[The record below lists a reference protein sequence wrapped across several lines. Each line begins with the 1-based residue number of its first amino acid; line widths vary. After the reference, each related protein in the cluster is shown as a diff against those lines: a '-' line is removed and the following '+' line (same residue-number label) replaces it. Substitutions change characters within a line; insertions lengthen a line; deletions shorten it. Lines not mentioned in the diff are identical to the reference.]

1 MRDHFL
7 RLKAADRAQI
17 LDTVAQRVHRDPVVL
32 EKDVWVCWSLSALFD
47 TPDRLSMAF
56 KGGTSLSKV
65 FGAIARFSEDIDV
78 TVDHRALDETLDPFA
93 AGLSR
98 SRLKALSVK
107 LAAKLRAH
115 VHEIIAPRMRD
126 RLSTD
131 VGASGYSVEVSDDGE
146 KLRVRYRSALRKGRG
161 YLDTSVLLEFGGR
174 NTTTPS
180 SLHEVIADVSL
191 HVEELEFPRAM
202 VPVLSPTRTFW
213 EKATLMHSECN
224 RPIFRTGAT
233 RLARHWYDLAM
244 LADLEHGRAA
254 LADRALLADVVR
266 HKKVFYNSRVAN
278 YDACLAGGLRL
289 VPDANA
295 VELLRADLAR
305 MIEAG
310 MFVGAPPV
318 HDDIISR
325 LKALEGEINR

>member
-1 MRDHFL
+1 
-7 RLKAADRAQI
+7 
-17 LDTVAQRVHRDPVVL
+17 
-32 EKDVWVCWSLSALFD
+32 
-47 TPDRLSMAF
+47 MAF

-115 VHEIIAPRMRD
+115 IHEIIAPRMRD
-126 RLSTD
+126 RLS
-131 VGASGYSVEVSDDGE
+131 
-146 KLRVRYRSALRKGRG
+146 
-161 YLDTSVLLEFGGR
+161 
-174 NTTTPS
+174 TPS

>member
-78 TVDHRALDETLDPFA
+78 TVDHRALDETLDPF
-93 AGLSR
+93 
-98 SRLKALSVK
+98 
-107 LAAKLRAH
+107 AAKLRAH

-278 YDACLAGGLRL
+278 YDACLAGGPRTHDRSGDVRGCAARSRRHHLSTEGARRRDQPVTHPRKHGEDAIPSHRL
-289 VPDANA
+289 FPAQ
-295 VELLRADLAR
+295 
-305 MIEAG
+305 
-310 MFVGAPPV
+310 
-318 HDDIISR
+318 
-325 LKALEGEINR
+325 